1 AASDRCEAEAWF
13 RELGRSATDAIA
25 RRKPEEHPLR
35 LGMAALEQ
43 CFGTPPTT
51 LVPPGDE
58 FTDSTLK
65 IALELGLSL
74 VESYYLAL
82 REGDRFCWCQHVCAP
97 YLDQADK
104 VWFASGLPVV
114 GYFHDYEPS
123 VEGIGWMAACLDG
136 WEKAG
141 G

>member
-1 AASDRCEAEAWF
+1 
-13 RELGRSATDAIA
+13 
-25 RRKPEEHPLR
+25 
-35 LGMAALEQ
+35 M
-43 CFGTPPTT
+43 
-51 LVPPGDE
+51 
-58 FTDSTLK
+58 
-65 IALELGLSL
+65 
-74 VESYYLAL
+74 
-82 REGDRFCWCQHVCAP
+82 CAP

-141 G
+141 ARRFIDFRELAAALALRLEPREQSGTVILEVSKDGGVDLVRPFPVLVALPGGLTASRLTAIHRGMEQILELEQVGAEVARAWLDPSLFA